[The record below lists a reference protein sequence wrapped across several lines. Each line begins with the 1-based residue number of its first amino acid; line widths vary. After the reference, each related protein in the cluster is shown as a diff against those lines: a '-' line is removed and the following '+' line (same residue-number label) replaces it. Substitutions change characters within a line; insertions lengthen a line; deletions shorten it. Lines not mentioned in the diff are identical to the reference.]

1 MESKIIVIGSA
12 NADYVIHT
20 DKMPLLG
27 ETLVGHS
34 FQVNAGGKGLNQA
47 IAVAKLGGDVSFIGC
62 VGNDSGGDMLLD
74 ELEKNGV
81 VFDGVKAD
89 GVSTGS
95 AVIVVVNG
103 DNFIIINP
111 GANEVLTPE
120 VIDGYS
126 DTIAESDYCI
136 MQLEIPMES
145 VMRVCEIAKQSGTKI
160 VLNPAPYKEMPKE
173 LYSYV
178 DYLIPNEYEA
188 KDITGIYPDTEENCR
203 EAVSKLMQMGVNN
216 VIITLGERG
225 CVYNKGEDVVFC
237 PAVKATAV
245 DTTSAGDT
253 FVGAVVSKLSH
264 GESLDCAI
272 SYAAK
277 ASAITVSR
285 EGASKSIPWANEI
298 E

>member
-1 MESKIIVIGSA
+1 MPGKIIVIGSA

-47 IAVAKLGGDVSFIGC
+47 IAVSKLGGDVAFIGC
-62 VGNDSGGDMLLD
+62 VGDDAGGEMLLG

-81 VFDGVKAD
+81 EFEGVKAES
-89 GVSTGS
+89 VSTGS
-95 AVIVVVNG
+95 AIIAVVNG

-111 GANEVLTPE
+111 GANGMLTPE
-120 VIDGYS
+120 VIGGYAE
-126 DTIAESDYCI
+126 TIAESDYCI

-160 VLNPAPYKEMPKE
+160 VLNPAPYKEIPKSVFE
-173 LYSYV
+173 SV
-178 DYLIPNEYEA
+178 DYLIPNEHEA
-188 KDITGIYPDTEENCR
+188 EDITGICPDTEENCR
-203 EAVSKLMQMGVNN
+203 KAVAKLIEMGVKN

-225 CVYNKGEDVVFC
+225 CVYNSGDDVVFC

-253 FVGAVVSKLSH
+253 FVGATVSKMSH
-264 GESLDCAI
+264 GESLHDAI
-272 SYAAK
+272 AFAAK

-298 E
+298 K